1 MDKPKIL
8 VVDDDRD
15 ILILLKK
22 RLEIEG
28 YEVIT
33 VSDGQEVISHVKIH
47 NFALIVLDIIMP
59 NINGL
64 DICKSIRDHF
74 TGPILLLSAKDR
86 EIDKVVGLELGADDY
101 ITKPFSIDELTARI
115 KSHLRRESRNVNVKA
130 PASNQKVFQF
140 GEMIINGE
148 TYEVSVQGE
157 TVHLSGKELEILLH
171 LVRNRNLVLSREQI
185 YNAVWGYE
193 DNGDINTV
201 TVYLKNIR
209 KKIDPDHRLIKT
221 VWGIG
226 YKFVN

>member
-1 MDKPKIL
+1 MVKPKIL

-15 ILILLKK
+15 ILILLRK
-22 RLEIEG
+22 RLEQEG
-28 YEVIT
+28 YEVVT
-33 VSDGQEVISHVKIH
+33 VSEGQDAISQVKLYH
-47 NFALIVLDIIMP
+47 FSLIVLDIVMP
-59 NINGL
+59 SMNGL
-64 DICKSIRDHF
+64 DICKAIRDHV
-74 TGPILLLSAKDR
+74 TAPILLLSAKDR
-86 EIDKVVGLELGADDY
+86 EIDKVLGLELGADDY

-115 KSHLRRESRNVNVKA
+115 KSHLRREMRSTKT

-140 GEMIINGE
+140 DDLIINGE

-171 LVRNRNLVLSREQI
+171 LVQNKNLVLSREQI

-209 KKIDPDHRLIKT
+209 KKIDPDHRMIKT
-221 VWGIG
+221 IWGIG